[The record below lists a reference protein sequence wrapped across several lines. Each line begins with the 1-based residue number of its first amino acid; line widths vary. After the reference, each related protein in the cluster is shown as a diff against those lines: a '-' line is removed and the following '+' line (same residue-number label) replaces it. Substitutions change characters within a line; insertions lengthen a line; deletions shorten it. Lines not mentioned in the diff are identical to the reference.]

1 MIVRSN
7 LLTKSRLETARSCA
21 RKHHL
26 SYELG
31 YDAVSEAD
39 TLRFGTLVHS
49 GLEAWWKAKQAGKP
63 QSEWLQEALGVIGL
77 ATDPFEHIKAA
88 VLMQG
93 YHARWKDEPYEVL
106 AVEMRFYQELRN
118 PATGAASR
126 TWKLGGKI
134 DVIARDLRDGRV
146 FIVEHK
152 TSSEDITPGSP
163 YWRMLRI
170 DTQVSVYFV
179 GAESLGYTVAGCLYD
194 VLGKPQLHPKGIA
207 VVEDGAKV
215 VLDANGVRVKTKD
228 GKKWR
233 ETADTEQG
241 YVLQTRPETPM
252 EFGERIRTAIA
263 ESPDRFFARGEVVRL
278 EQEVSDAI
286 VDVWQTGQQMRENEL
301 ANRHPRNPGACKSYG
316 RMCEFFDVCT
326 GAASIEDTNLF
337 QQRALVHPELAD
349 ENTTE
354 STDKESNQ

>member
-1 MIVRSN
+1 MIARSN

-21 RKHHL
+21 RRHHL
-26 SYELG
+26 KYELG
-31 YDAVSEAD
+31 YDAVSEVD
-39 TLRFGTLVHS
+39 SLRFGTLAHS

-63 QSEWLQEALGVIGL
+63 QAEWLNDALAAVGL

-106 AVEMRFYQELRN
+106 AVEMRFYVELRN

-134 DVIARDLRDGRV
+134 DVIVRDLRDGKV
-146 FIVEHK
+146 LVVEHK

-179 GAESLGYTVAGCLYD
+179 GADSLGYEVAGCLYD
-194 VLGKPQLHPKGIA
+194 VIGKPQLHPKGVALTDDEGMKI
-207 VVEDGAKV
+207 VH
-215 VLDANGVRVKTKD
+215 DASGQRVRTKT
-228 GKKWR
+228 GKWR
-233 ETADTEQG
+233 ETADSELG

-252 EFGERIRTAIA
+252 EFGERIRASIA
-263 ESPDRFFARGEVVRL
+263 ENPDRYFARGDVVRL
-278 EQEVSDAI
+278 DQEVSDAI

-301 ANRHPRNPGACKSYG
+301 ANRHPRNPGACRSYG

-326 GAASIEDTNLF
+326 GGASLDDKSLF

-349 ENTTE
+349 ETTE
-354 STDKESNQ
+354 PTKDENQ